1 MKSKSRRDYSRLIRL
16 VVVESRVPAVNWI
29 LVSETA
35 GLPKGEI
42 LILHHAGYL
51 IPWVMNRVGF
61 QSSLFGGTLPEVPE
75 LGWLDDG
82 YQKVPKV

>member
-1 MKSKSRRDYSRLIRL
+1 MEQSSWGMKSKSRRDYSRLIRL
-16 VVVESRVPAVNWI
+16 VVVESRVPAANWI

-35 GLPKGEI
+35 GPPEGET

-61 QSSLFGGTLPEVPE
+61 QLSLFGGTHCQRYLNWV
-75 LGWLDDG
+75 G
-82 YQKVPKV
+82 